1 MNLTQSALA
10 VGYFFFFLL
19 CVLAMLWWQKRQRKT
34 RLPFGDEFR
43 VLRGP
48 GETQLK
54 LSRKFDEEIAMWI
67 CFGAG
72 APALVAGIM
81 LSLTKNIP
89 ATFQVVWV
97 VFSAVIF
104 ITAFITCARWFASK
118 TRENAN
124 RYLGYFGERIV
135 AEHLDALKL
144 QGWRVFHDVPGLAN
158 GNAFNIDHIAVGPQG
173 VFAVETKTRRKGNAR
188 PGFEEH
194 KVYFDGRVLIWPWGE
209 DNHGLEQA
217 ERNAIWLTDTI
228 KADTG
233 ERVFVTPILTLPGWW
248 VEQKPGRE
256 SRLAKVTNPKTLAR
270 FLPAGPAVL
279 NEKQINAIASKLEAR
294 CRDVE
299 F

>member
-1 MNLTQSALA
+1 
-10 VGYFFFFLL
+10 
-19 CVLAMLWWQKRQRKT
+19 MLWWQKRQRRT

-54 LSRKFDEEIAMWI
+54 LSRKFDEEMSMWI

-72 APALVAGIM
+72 VPALIVGTM
-81 LSLTKNIP
+81 LGWTKNIP
-89 ATFQVVWV
+89 ATFRLAWV
-97 VFSAVIF
+97 VFSAVVF
-104 ITAFITCARWFASK
+104 ITTFIACARWFAAK

-135 AEHLDALKL
+135 AEHLEALKL
-144 QGWRVFHDVPGLAN
+144 QGWRVFHDVPGQAN

-217 ERNAIWLTDTI
+217 ERNAIWLSDTL
-228 KADTG
+228 KAETG
-233 ERVFVTPILTLPGWW
+233 ECVFVTPILTLPGWW
-248 VEQKPGRE
+248 VELKPSRE
-256 SRLAKVTNPKTLAR
+256 SRLAKVTNPKALAK
-270 FLPAGPAVL
+270 FLPAGLAVL
-279 NEKQINAIASKLEAR
+279 SEKQISAIACKIDDR

-299 F
+299 Y